1 MSVIWVIM
9 AMSLNVMSRAAFGV
23 EKPMFKPQWASMLLE
38 FVALV
43 VLYSVYLAVVINHAT
58 QCEMIVFYV
67 NEIRT
72 RLEEKSVTL
81 KDAMQVSWLICN
93 LLDIFKSRAYNH
105 TI

>member
-23 EKPMFKPQWASMLLE
+23 EKAMFKPQWVSMLLE
-38 FVALV
+38 FIALV

-81 KDAMQVSWLICN
+81 KDAMQVSSFT
-93 LLDIFKSRAYNH
+93 DIS